1 MGRQKLKA
9 RFCRT
14 LCGLAI
20 AAMIVASLTA
30 RPALAQDAIRIGTS
44 SIGADYY
51 ILAVAIGELLAKYE
65 TINSTTEPI
74 GGSHANIFGLAAD
87 KVEFAIVN
95 ASAAYDGYRGA
106 DPFPGPQPLRL
117 VAQGHTTYRFIV
129 VRRRENIDTPLGL
142 RGKTIIARRR
152 AMPEIEQVGN
162 ALLNI
167 SQLTSADVRFV
178 GTVDTTQVE
187 EALRAGTVA
196 GAVMPGSIDQPALQ
210 GLFRDGIVDFL
221 YLDDASVTAMMDD
234 LPAIFLKDVIPAGSF
249 EGQTQDLVALGL
261 NVYFVSDEGMSADI
275 VYRTLKTIRENY
287 DEFTTYFSSAA
298 AWTVENALREPR
310 IPYHPGAIRYYREI
324 GAWNDEME
332 NLQNNLLGA
341 QQP

>member
-1 MGRQKLKA
+1 VFFSTA
-9 RFCRT
+9 
-14 LCGLAI
+14 
-20 AAMIVASLTA
+20 A

-65 TINSTTEPI
+65 AINATVEPI

-95 ASAAYDGYRGA
+95 ASAAYDGFHGA
-106 DPFPGPQPLRL
+106 EPFEEPQPLRL
-117 VAQGHTTYRFIV
+117 IAQGHTTYRFIV
-129 VRRRENIDTPLGL
+129 VRRNENIATPAEL
-142 RGKTIIARRR
+142 RGKTIIAQRR
-152 AMPEIEQVGN
+152 AMPEIEEVGN

-167 SQLTSADVRFV
+167 SQLQSSDVRFV
-178 GTVDTTQVE
+178 GTVDTVQVE

-221 YLDDASVTAMMDD
+221 YLDDASVTAMMAE
-234 LPAIFLKDVIPAGSF
+234 LPAIFLKDVIPAESF
-249 EGQTQDLVALGL
+249 AGQTRDLVALGL
-261 NVYFVSDEGMSADI
+261 NVYFVSDESMPEDI
-275 VYRTLKTIRENY
+275 VYRTIKTIHENY
-287 DEFTTYFSSAA
+287 GEFTTYFSSAA

-324 GAWNDEME
+324 GAWTDEME
-332 NLQNNLLGA
+332 SLHNSLLSA
-341 QQP
+341 Q

>member
-1 MGRQKLKA
+1 MKA
-9 RFCRT
+9 RLCKS

-20 AAMIVASLTA
+20 AAMIFASSAA

-51 ILAVAIGELLAKYE
+51 ILAVAIGELLAKHE
-65 TINSTTEPI
+65 TINATAEPI

-106 DPFPGPQPLRL
+106 EPFPGPQPLRL
-117 VAQGHTTYRFIV
+117 IAQGHTTYRFIV
-129 VRRRENIDTPLGL
+129 VRKNENIDTPAGL
-142 RGKTIIARRR
+142 RGKTIIAQRR
-152 AMPEIEQVGN
+152 AMPEIEEVGN
-162 ALLNI
+162 ALLNTA
-167 SQLTSADVRFV
+167 QLAQDDVRFV
-178 GTVDTTQVE
+178 GTVDTGQVE
-187 EALRAGTVA
+187 EALRSGTVA

-210 GLFRDGIVDFL
+210 GLFRDNIVDFL
-221 YLDDASVTAMMDD
+221 YLDDATVNSMMDD

-249 EGQTQDLVALGL
+249 PGQTQDLIALGL
-261 NVYFVSDEGMSADI
+261 NVYFIADEGMSDDI
-275 VYRTLKTIRENY
+275 VYRTIKTIRENY
-287 DEFTTYFSSAA
+287 DEYTTYFSSAA

-324 GAWNDEME
+324 GAWTDEME
-332 NLQNNLLGA
+332 HLHNSLLSA
-341 QQP
+341 Q

>member
-1 MGRQKLKA
+1 MNSG
-9 RFCRT
+9 FCRA

-20 AAMIVASLTA
+20 AAAVLLAPPT
-30 RPALAQDAIRIGTS
+30 RPAFAQDAVRIGTS

-65 TINSTTEPI
+65 MINATVEPI

-95 ASAAYDGYRGA
+95 SSAAYDGFRGA
-106 DPFPGPQPLRL
+106 DPFPAQQPLRL
-117 VAQGHTTYRFIV
+117 IAQGHTTYRFVV
-129 VRRRENIDTPLGL
+129 VRRSENIATPAEL
-142 RGKTIIARRR
+142 RGKTIIAQRR

-167 SQLTSADVRFV
+167 SQLQPSDVRFV
-178 GTVDTTQVE
+178 GTVDTVQVE

-196 GAVMPGSIDQPALQ
+196 GAVMPGSVDQPALM
-210 GLFRDGIVDFL
+210 GLLRDEVVDFL
-221 YLDDASVTAMMDD
+221 YLDDPTVTAMMAD

-249 EGQTQDLVALGL
+249 PGQTQDLIALGL
-261 NVYFVSDEGMSADI
+261 NVYFVSSEDLPEGV
-275 VYRTLKTIRENY
+275 VYRTIKTIHENY

-310 IPYHPGAIRYYREI
+310 IPYHPGAVRYYREI
-324 GAWNDEME
+324 GAWTDEME
-332 NLQNNLLGA
+332 NLQNSLLSA
-341 QQP
+341 Q